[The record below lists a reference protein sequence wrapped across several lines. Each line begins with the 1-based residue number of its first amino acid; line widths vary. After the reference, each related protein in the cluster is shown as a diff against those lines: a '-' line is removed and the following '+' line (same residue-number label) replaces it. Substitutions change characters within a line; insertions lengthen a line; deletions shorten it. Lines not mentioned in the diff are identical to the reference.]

1 MKIEITEEELLTIQ
15 TALQY
20 VSDRALDNIIK
31 NRLIMS
37 KEEMGAVLDTSRKYS
52 DLSDKLNNK

>member
-15 TALQY
+15 TVLQY